1 MLPRQKKLYMLSNL
15 NEFITTNTSSLE
27 EYNSLTRLAALIS
40 GAKISLITVIDEEG
54 QQSLKTTFGLPT
66 DETLQ
71 NTPFCRYTIEHSDGI
86 FIVED
91 ATKDDRFKENL
102 LVKGEPNMVFY
113 AGVPIL
119 DKKNNVQGTIC
130 VIDNAPK
137 KLSLDQIDS
146 LKTLSK
152 SVMNLFE
159 LNLQR
164 IRQGQMSNELND
176 ILEFTSRHY
185 LIIDEH
191 QIIKRISSNFS
202 KVMPNIKIGDI
213 FSDYFEFSS
222 PFRFCDF
229 IDSSEQQTNLLRFF
243 ISTDRKQRYKFSAKK
258 VSGSILLV
266 VSPVINHSF
275 PISNYY
281 NLSLN
286 DFTPQDYISEY
297 LFLQQLTDSSLSE
310 ARNNNIKLSKKN
322 QELIITQNQ
331 LSITARF
338 PSENPNPIIRLDY
351 DLLVLYQNDSAKEN
365 FSPDFSIKYDYLT
378 DSDLTTL
385 VKDFISSN
393 EKLKYINIVRYERIY
408 RIALCNIF
416 EHNYINIYVND
427 LTYYIN
433 QITKRENEISKIR
446 NFYELILNKIP
457 VDIAV
462 FDLNHKYVFLNP
474 AAISD
479 SNLRGYLIGKDDYDY
494 CSYRGRDPK
503 LADDRR
509 AKFNRVLVEKKSL
522 NWVDKTVNSKGE
534 LHHILRKLHPIFI
547 GDEMINVIGF
557 GTDITELKKQQ
568 DKISDLNNS
577 LELRVLERTN
587 QLLQKN
593 DELEKFSYSV
603 SHDLR
608 SPLRMINQYAT
619 LLKKN
624 IGKQIPEPNLEM
636 IIQIKNY
643 TIRMDAI
650 INDLLN
656 LAKIGTQELKMSTFD
671 LGTLTK
677 IIVSELESDYNSGSH
692 FSIENLE
699 NVNADQGLIRLVLTN
714 LISNAIKY
722 SSKEIE
728 PLITIGKTISD
739 TGELIYYIKDNG
751 VGFEPAYAEKLF
763 TPFNRLHSDEEFHG
777 TGLGLYI
784 VRSIISKHKGK
795 IWAEGIP
802 NKGSTF
808 YFTLPAK

>member
-1 MLPRQKKLYMLSNL
+1 MLSNL
-15 NEFITTNTSSLE
+15 NEFITTNTSLE

-202 KVMPNIKIGDI
+202 KVRPNIKIGDI

-509 AKFNRVLVEKKSL
+509 AKFNKVLVEKKSL
-522 NWVDKTVNSKGE
+522 QWVDKTVNSKGE

-577 LELRVLERTN
+577 LELKVLERTN

-728 PLITIGKTISD
+728 PLIAIGKTIAD

>member
-1 MLPRQKKLYMLSNL
+1 MSSNL

-40 GAKISLITVIDEEG
+40 GTKISLITVIDEEG

-66 DETLQ
+66 DETMQ

-378 DSDLTTL
+378 DSDLTTS

-433 QITKRENEISKIR
+433 QITERENEISKIR

-522 NWVDKTVNSKGE
+522 QWVDKTVNSKGE
-534 LHHILRKLHPIFI
+534 LHHVLRKLHPIFI

-557 GTDITELKKQQ
+557 GTDVTELKKQQ

-577 LELRVLERTN
+577 LELKVLERTN

-722 SSKEIE
+722 SSKKIE

>member
-1 MLPRQKKLYMLSNL
+1 MLSNL

-66 DETLQ
+66 EETLQ

-191 QIIKRISSNFS
+191 QIIKRISSNFF

-286 DFTPQDYISEY
+286 DFNPQDYISEY

-310 ARNNNIKLSKKN
+310 AINNNVKLIKKN

-393 EKLKYINIVRYERIY
+393 EKLKYINIVRYERKY

-433 QITKRENEISKIR
+433 QITKREDEISKIR

-509 AKFNRVLVEKKSL
+509 AKFNRVLVKKQSL
-522 NWVDKTVNSKGE
+522 QWVDTTVNSKGE
-534 LHHILRKLHPIFI
+534 LQHVLRKLHPILI

-568 DKISDLNNS
+568 DKISALNNS
-577 LELRVLERTN
+577 LELKVLERTN

-593 DELEKFSYSV
+593 DDLEKFSYSV

-643 TIRMDAI
+643 TIRMDSI

-656 LAKIGTQELKMSTFD
+656 LAKIGTQELKMTTFD

-677 IIVSELESDYNSGSH
+677 IIVSELKSDYNNGSH

>member
-40 GAKISLITVIDEEG
+40 GAKTSLITVIDEEG

-71 NTPFCRYTIEHSDGI
+71 NTPFCSYTIEHSDGI

-191 QIIKRISSNFS
+191 QIIKRISSNFL

-310 ARNNNIKLSKKN
+310 ARNNNIKLIKKN

-378 DSDLTTL
+378 DSELTTL
-385 VKDFISSN
+385 LKDFISSN

-433 QITKRENEISKIR
+433 QITKRENEISKVR

-479 SNLRGYLIGKDDYDY
+479 SNLREYLIGKDDYDY

-503 LADDRR
+503 MADDRR
-509 AKFNRVLVEKKSL
+509 AKFNSVLVKKKSL
-522 NWVDKTVNSKGE
+522 QWVDKTVNSKGE
-534 LHHILRKLHPIFI
+534 LHHVLRKLHPIFI

-577 LELRVLERTN
+577 LELKVLERTN

-722 SSKEIE
+722 SSKQIE

>member
-1 MLPRQKKLYMLSNL
+1 MLSNL

-40 GAKISLITVIDEEG
+40 GAKTSLITVIDEEG

-71 NTPFCRYTIEHSDGI
+71 NTPFCSYTIEHSDGI

-191 QIIKRISSNFS
+191 QIIKRISSNFL

-310 ARNNNIKLSKKN
+310 ARNNNIKLIKKN

-378 DSDLTTL
+378 DSELTTL
-385 VKDFISSN
+385 LKDFISSN

-433 QITKRENEISKIR
+433 QITKRENEISKVR

-479 SNLRGYLIGKDDYDY
+479 SNLREYLIGKDDYDY

-503 LADDRR
+503 MADDRR
-509 AKFNRVLVEKKSL
+509 AKFNSVLVKKKSL
-522 NWVDKTVNSKGE
+522 QWVDKTVNSKGE
-534 LHHILRKLHPIFI
+534 LHHVLRKLHPIFI

-577 LELRVLERTN
+577 LELKVLERTN

-722 SSKEIE
+722 SSKQIE

>member
-40 GAKISLITVIDEEG
+40 GTKISLITVIDEEG

-66 DETLQ
+66 DETMQ

-202 KVMPNIKIGDI
+202 KVRPNIKIGDI

-479 SNLRGYLIGKDDYDY
+479 SNLREYLIGKDDYDY

-503 LADDRR
+503 MADDRR

-522 NWVDKTVNSKGE
+522 NWVDKTVDSKGE
-534 LHHILRKLHPIFI
+534 LHHVLRKLYPIFI
-547 GDEMINVIGF
+547 GDEMVNVIGF

-577 LELRVLERTN
+577 LELKVLERTN

-722 SSKEIE
+722 SSKKIE

>member
-1 MLPRQKKLYMLSNL
+1 M
-15 NEFITTNTSSLE
+15 
-27 EYNSLTRLAALIS
+27 
-40 GAKISLITVIDEEG
+40 
-54 QQSLKTTFGLPT
+54 
-66 DETLQ
+66 
-71 NTPFCRYTIEHSDGI
+71 
-86 FIVED
+86 
-91 ATKDDRFKENL
+91 
-102 LVKGEPNMVFY
+102 
-113 AGVPIL
+113 
-119 DKKNNVQGTIC
+119 
-130 VIDNAPK
+130 
-137 KLSLDQIDS
+137 
-146 LKTLSK
+146 
-152 SVMNLFE
+152 
-159 LNLQR
+159 
-164 IRQGQMSNELND
+164 
-176 ILEFTSRHY
+176 
-185 LIIDEH
+185 
-191 QIIKRISSNFS
+191 
-202 KVMPNIKIGDI
+202 
-213 FSDYFEFSS
+213 
-222 PFRFCDF
+222 
-229 IDSSEQQTNLLRFF
+229 
-243 ISTDRKQRYKFSAKK
+243 
-258 VSGSILLV
+258 
-266 VSPVINHSF
+266 
-275 PISNYY
+275 
-281 NLSLN
+281 
-286 DFTPQDYISEY
+286 
-297 LFLQQLTDSSLSE
+297 
-310 ARNNNIKLSKKN
+310 
-322 QELIITQNQ
+322 
-331 LSITARF
+331 
-338 PSENPNPIIRLDY
+338 
-351 DLLVLYQNDSAKEN
+351 
-365 FSPDFSIKYDYLT
+365 
-378 DSDLTTL
+378 
-385 VKDFISSN
+385 
-393 EKLKYINIVRYERIY
+393 
-408 RIALCNIF
+408 
-416 EHNYINIYVND
+416 
-427 LTYYIN
+427 
-433 QITKRENEISKIR
+433 
-446 NFYELILNKIP
+446 
-457 VDIAV
+457 
-462 FDLNHKYVFLNP
+462 
-474 AAISD
+474 
-479 SNLRGYLIGKDDYDY
+479 
-494 CSYRGRDPK
+494 
-503 LADDRR
+503 ADDRR
-509 AKFNRVLVEKKSL
+509 AKFNSVLVKKKSL
-522 NWVDKTVNSKGE
+522 QWVDKTVNSKGE
-534 LHHILRKLHPIFI
+534 LHHVLRKLHPIFI

-577 LELRVLERTN
+577 LELKVLERTN

-643 TIRMDAI
+643 TIRMDSI

-722 SSKEIE
+722 SSKKIE